1 MKRVFDIVFSFLG
14 MIVISPVLIPA
25 VLLVWIQDF
34 HSPFYVAVRIG
45 KSGKP
50 YKMVKLRSMT
60 VNADSSGVSSTSSND
75 LRITP
80 IGKLIRKFKL
90 DELPQGWH
98 VFNGDMS
105 FVGPRPQVAHLV
117 DEYTEEE
124 KGLLKAQPGIT
135 DFSSIVFADEN
146 DILKDSKDP
155 DLDYDLLIRP
165 WKSRLGLFYIEKQSL
180 ILDITL
186 MAFTLVGIVSREKA
200 LKGVSYVLSKLGTD
214 PELIRISKRIDQLQP
229 HTPPGIDEVSKTPQI

>member
-1 MKRVFDIVFSFLG
+1 MKRVFDIVFSFIG

-25 VLLVWIQDF
+25 SLAIWLQDF
-34 HSPFYVAVRIG
+34 HSPFYIAVRVG
-45 KSGKP
+45 RNGKP
-50 YKMVKLRSMT
+50 YKMVKLRSMKI
-60 VNADSSGVSSTSSND
+60 NADSSGVSSTSAND
-75 LRITP
+75 SRITP
-80 IGKLIRKFKL
+80 TGKLIRKFKL

-105 FVGPRPQVAHLV
+105 FVGPRPQVVHLV
-117 DEYTEEE
+117 EEYTDAE

-180 ILDITL
+180 LLDISL
-186 MAFTLVGIVSREKA
+186 MALTLVGIASREKA
-200 LKGVSYVLSKLGTD
+200 LKGVTYILKRLDAD
-214 PELIRISKRIDQLQP
+214 PELIRVSKRINPLVP
-229 HTPPGIDEVSKTPQI
+229 HTPPGIIEG

>member
-1 MKRVFDIVFSFLG
+1 MKRIFDIVFSFIG

-25 VLLVWIQDF
+25 TLAIWFQDF

-45 KSGKP
+45 KNGKP

-60 VNADSSGVSSTSSND
+60 VNADRSGVSSTSSND
-75 LRITP
+75 SRITP
-80 IGKLIRKFKL
+80 TGKLIRKFKL

-124 KGLLKAQPGIT
+124 KGLLKVRPGIT

-165 WKSRLGLFYIEKQSL
+165 WKSRLGLFYVEKQSM
-180 ILDITL
+180 ILDILL
-186 MAFTLVGIVSREKA
+186 MALTLVGIVSREKA
-200 LKGVSYVLSKLGTD
+200 LKGVTCLLTNLDAD
-214 PELIRISKRIDQLQP
+214 PTLIQISKRTDPLQP
-229 HTPPGIDEVSKTPQI
+229 HTPPGISVG

>member
-1 MKRVFDIVFSFLG
+1 MKRVFDIVLSFVG

-25 VLLVWIQDF
+25 VFLVWVQDF
-34 HSPFYVAVRIG
+34 HSPFYVAIRIG
-45 KSGKP
+45 KNGKP

-60 VNADSSGVSSTSSND
+60 VNADRSGVSSTSSND
-75 LRITP
+75 SRITP

-105 FVGPRPQVAHLV
+105 FVGPRPQVSHLV

-186 MAFTLVGIVSREKA
+186 MALTLVGIVSREKA
-200 LKGVSYVLSKLGTD
+200 LKGVAYVLSKLGAD
-214 PELIRISKRIDQLQP
+214 PELVRISKRIDSLQP
-229 HTPPGIDEVSKTPQI
+229 HTPPGIDSI

>member
-1 MKRVFDIVFSFLG
+1 MKRIFDVVFSFIG
-14 MIVISPVLIPA
+14 MIVISPILIPA
-25 VLLVWIQDF
+25 TFAVWFQDF
-34 HSPFYVAVRIG
+34 HSPFYIAVRIG
-45 KSGKP
+45 KNGKP

-75 LRITP
+75 TRITP
-80 IGKLIRKFKL
+80 TGKIVRKFKL

-117 DEYTEEE
+117 DEYTQEE
-124 KGLLKAQPGIT
+124 KGLLKARPGIT
-135 DFSSIVFADEN
+135 DFASIVFADEN

-180 ILDITL
+180 FLDIML
-186 MAFTLVGIVSREKA
+186 MVLTLVGIVSREKA
-200 LKGVSYVLSKLGTD
+200 LKGVTKLLTKLDAD
-214 PELIRISKRIDQLQP
+214 PTLIQISKRTDPLEP
-229 HTPPGIDEVSKTPQI
+229 HTPPGVS